1 MSSLGKGTGLFN
13 LNNSDHCVG
22 SLFSV
27 EDIFSILEID
37 KLSVLDFKDA
47 LEALGLLQKGNVVDE
62 NNLYKHFVD
71 IKKLYS
77 TIPLMKSVS
86 LDECILKQ
94 IITRA
99 LPGATI
105 SQQISYRN
113 DVTNRLKFIDF
124 KVEFNDQVKFIEF
137 DGPSHFYN
145 RYKPEAQN
153 PFDRKHQIEDFFGH
167 ECILWPFW
175 IQRCELNVKALFDE
189 TTKGYGAIWSS
200 RILFNSFNIPTP
212 GQIII
217 DTNKQFRAEREDGI
231 GYFYGGDTENRSI
244 PEHPIIKK
252 ILNGKK
258 CINEIIPS
266 DITKDKEYWVPPKLW
281 NLL

>member
-1 MSSLGKGTGLFN
+1 M
-13 LNNSDHCVG
+13 
-22 SLFSV
+22 
-27 EDIFSILEID
+27 
-37 KLSVLDFKDA
+37 
-47 LEALGLLQKGNVVDE
+47 GLLIFTIGI
-62 NNLYKHFVD
+62 NL
-71 IKKLYS
+71 KLRIHLTESTKLKISSDTNAYCGRFGYS
-77 TIPLMKSVS
+77 
-86 LDECILKQ
+86 
-94 IITRA
+94 A
-99 LPGATI
+99 A
-105 SQQISYRN
+105 N
-113 DVTNRLKFIDF
+113 
-124 KVEFNDQVKFIEF
+124 
-137 DGPSHFYN
+137 
-145 RYKPEAQN
+145 
-153 PFDRKHQIEDFFGH
+153 
-167 ECILWPFW
+167 
-175 IQRCELNVKALFDE
+175 KALFDE